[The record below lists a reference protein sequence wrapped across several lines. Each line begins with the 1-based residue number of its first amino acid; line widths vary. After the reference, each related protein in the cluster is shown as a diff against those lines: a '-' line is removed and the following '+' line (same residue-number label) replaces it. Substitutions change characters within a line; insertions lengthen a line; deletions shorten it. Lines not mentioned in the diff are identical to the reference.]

1 MVVASAL
8 MFSVISLSALAD
20 KAAFSY
26 AAKVN
31 DDGKYCARIE
41 VRDYSGTR
49 SKLKCRTL
57 AQWDLQLYRLAFFCA
72 NPWSWGESLWM
83 NDLSIYNITQ

>member
-1 MVVASAL
+1 
-8 MFSVISLSALAD
+8 MFSVVSLSAFAD

-41 VRDYSGTR
+41 VRDYSGIR
-49 SKLKCRTL
+49 SKVKCRTL
-57 AQWDLQLYRLAFFCA
+57 AQWEARGYTIQAPAPQPDPDQEAGSSA
-72 NPWSWGESLWM
+72 AE
-83 NDLSIYNITQ
+83 

>member
-8 MFSVISLSALAD
+8 MFSVVSLSAFAD
-20 KAAFSY
+20 KAAFNY

-41 VRDYSGTR
+41 VRDYSGIR
-49 SKLKCRTL
+49 SKVKCRTL
-57 AQWDLQLYRLAFFCA
+57 AQWEARGYTIQERAPQPDLDQEAGSSA
-72 NPWSWGESLWM
+72 AE
-83 NDLSIYNITQ
+83 

>member
-1 MVVASAL
+1 MKLKVMVVASAL

-57 AQWDLQLYRLAFFCA
+57 AQW
-72 NPWSWGESLWM
+72 ESRGYTIQEPAPQPEL
-83 NDLSIYNITQ
+83 DQEAGSSAAE

>member
-1 MVVASAL
+1 MKLKVMVVASAL

-57 AQWDLQLYRLAFFCA
+57 AQWEARGSMIQMQAVQSELDHAIG
-72 NPWSWGESLWM
+72 SGGGK
-83 NDLSIYNITQ
+83 

>member
-1 MVVASAL
+1 MKLKVMVVASAL
-8 MFSVISLSALAD
+8 MFSVISLSAFAD

-57 AQWDLQLYRLAFFCA
+57 AQWEARGIQAPAPQPELDQEAGSSA
-72 NPWSWGESLWM
+72 AE
-83 NDLSIYNITQ
+83 

>member
-1 MVVASAL
+1 MKLKVMSLAAPLVLSIASLWAVADEGR
-8 MFSVISLSALAD
+8 V
-20 KAAFSY
+20 SY

-41 VRDYSGTR
+41 VTDYSGTR

-57 AQWDLQLYRLAFFCA
+57 AQWEARGYTIQEPAPQPELDQEGGSSAA
-72 NPWSWGESLWM
+72 E
-83 NDLSIYNITQ
+83 

>member
-1 MVVASAL
+1 MKLKVMVVASAL

-49 SKLKCRTL
+49 
-57 AQWDLQLYRLAFFCA
+57 
-72 NPWSWGESLWM
+72 
-83 NDLSIYNITQ
+83 

>member
-1 MVVASAL
+1 MKLKVMVVASAL
-8 MFSVISLSALAD
+8 MFSVVAD

-57 AQWDLQLYRLAFFCA
+57 AQWEARGYTIQAPAPQPELDQEAGSSA
-72 NPWSWGESLWM
+72 AE
-83 NDLSIYNITQ
+83 

>member
-1 MVVASAL
+1 MKFKVMSLASSLILAT
-8 MFSVISLSALAD
+8 FSLTGLAD
-20 KAAFSY
+20 DETVSY

-41 VRDYSGTR
+41 VRDYSGVR

-57 AQWDLQLYRLAFFCA
+57 AQWEARGYTIQVPAPQSALDQEAGSSA
-72 NPWSWGESLWM
+72 AE
-83 NDLSIYNITQ
+83 